1 MSDSNIELE
10 DKSTLLTVAENNA
23 LDELLAGRVD
33 NAVAIFNNNKEGTI
47 NLELVLK
54 QLVYRV
60 IQQTKETIQVLE
72 SDGFTTLPQQL
83 ETIVRRDCREQGKNI
98 GEELEIALVKLDFM
112 SRKMNMS
119 KF

>member
-47 NLELVLK
+47 T
-54 QLVYRV
+54 R
-60 IQQTKETIQVLE
+60 
-72 SDGFTTLPQQL
+72 
-83 ETIVRRDCREQGKNI
+83 
-98 GEELEIALVKLDFM
+98 
-112 SRKMNMS
+112 
-119 KF
+119 